1 MGVSPIVVLVVSF
14 LWVGDVGALAHG
26 PGESV
31 VAAER
36 GDSDMILAGCGIVVM
51 AFEVF
56 FHNRVEVETG
66 TCSIVEQRRWRT
78 KRVSWDGSFPGSS
91 RKRARE

>member
-1 MGVSPIVVLVVSF
+1 MGVELMVLVVS
-14 LWVGDVGALAHG
+14 LSCWRNVGVLAHG

-31 VAAER
+31 NFAGR
-36 GDSDMILAGCGIVVM
+36 GGEDMILAGRGLVVM
-51 AFEVF
+51 AFEMF